1 MADGNQSDSDL
12 SDAQPARVGAAF
24 SESPES
30 PDALGSPDSGPEFA
44 PDEQGEQSESSDHD
58 AMDDGDFDGPASP
71 RSVQS
76 NDDASDRATS
86 PSGRAAAKRKATQVI
101 EDDYMRENPEL
112 YGLRRSV

>member
-58 AMDDGDFDGPASP
+58 ALDDGDFDGPGSP

-76 NDDASDRATS
+76 NDASDRASS
-86 PSGRAAAKRKATQVI
+86 PSGRTAAKRKATQVI